1 MEFLA
6 ELHPKVVHFPIALLM
21 ISVLF
26 DVVGIL
32 SKKEYFHKSAHLL
45 LLLGVLGSFAAA
57 FTGNQA
63 FSSYKFWNNSSGEL
77 MSNHELYA
85 NITIWYFTLIL
96 FLRTFLVLRKKYF
109 TPVKYII
116 IVLGIVGCY
125 FLFQTSEYGGK
136 LVNKYGIG
144 TDLIPDQTIKNE

>member
-6 ELHPKVVHFPIALLM
+6 ELHPKVIHFPIALLFA
-21 ISVLF
+21 SVLF
-26 DVVGIL
+26 DAIGIV

-57 FTGNQA
+57 LTGNQA
-63 FSSYKFWNNSSGEL
+63 FSVYELWNNSSSEL
-77 MSNHELYA
+77 MSNHKLYA

-96 FLRTFLVLRKKYF
+96 LLRTFLVLRKKYF

-116 IVLGIVGCY
+116 MVLGIVGCY
-125 FLFQTSEYGGK
+125 FLFQTSEYGGE
-136 LVNKYGIG
+136 LVKKYGIG
-144 TDLIPDQTIKNE
+144 TDLMPGQTIENE